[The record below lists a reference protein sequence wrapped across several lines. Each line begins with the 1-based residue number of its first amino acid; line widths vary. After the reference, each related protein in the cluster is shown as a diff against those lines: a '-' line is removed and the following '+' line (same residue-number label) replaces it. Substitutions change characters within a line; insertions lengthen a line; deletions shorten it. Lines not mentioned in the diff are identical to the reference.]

1 MFTAPVGVALLAG
14 REVSAFV
21 GVVVAAV
28 VENEEPSNVVTRW
41 AAQRRRPAA
50 VTLTAVIVT

>member
-14 REVSAFV
+14 RKVSAFV

-28 VENEEPSNVVTRW
+28 VDNEEPSNVVTRW

-50 VTLTAVIVT
+50 ITLTTVFVT